1 VIPKIVPPLTGV
13 TVLVTRPAAQGAA
26 LCAEIER
33 LGGSAIAFPAIEI
46 EPLAIAAATAPV
58 EFDLIVFVS
67 VNAVEHGA
75 ARVSKGPQ
83 TRIAAIGRATAAALA
98 AAKLAP
104 DIVPEAGFTSEDLL
118 AHPQLQLASGARVL
132 IVRGAGGRELLKETF
147 VAQGMAVE
155 TLEVYRRVRP
165 QADAAQ
171 VAGIEA
177 RWSDEGID
185 VVTLTS
191 IETLENLQAMLTDRG
206 RQLLSSTAL
215 LVPSRRIVAAAVGAG
230 LRGEV
235 IVATG
240 ADDASMIGALAQ
252 WRMRARSSAGDC

>member
-1 VIPKIVPPLTGV
+1 VIPKVVPPLTDL
-13 TVLVTRPAAQGAA
+13 TVLVTRPAAQGAV
-26 LCAEIER
+26 LCEEIVR
-33 LGGSAIAFPAIEI
+33 QGGSAIAFPAVEI
-46 EPLAIAAATAPV
+46 EPLAMAATLAPV

-75 ARVSKGPQ
+75 SRVSKGAR

-98 AAKLAP
+98 AAQLGA
-104 DIVPEAGFTSEDLL
+104 DIVPEAGFTSEALL

-132 IVRGAGGRELLKETF
+132 IVRGEGGRELLNETF
-147 VAQGMAVE
+147 AAQGMAVE

-165 QADAAQ
+165 QVDADQIAAL
-171 VAGIEA
+171 EA

-185 VVTLTS
+185 VVTATS
-191 IETLENLQAMLTDRG
+191 IETLQNLQAMLTERG
-206 RQLLSSTAL
+206 RQLLSRTTL

-235 IVATG
+235 IVAAG
-240 ADDASMIGALAQ
+240 ADDAAMIGALAQ
-252 WRMRARSSAGDC
+252 WRMRART